1 MGRYQFGEHG
11 EKIVSVIRR
20 ELGSRVKPAYFEG
33 RVELQDEEKG
43 LVMAFIED
51 TSFVHCVFEKAVPLI
66 EGVTEEQNESGSLKW
81 HYRGSKVDEIMML
94 AMAAYRNL

>member
-11 EKIVSVIRR
+11 EKIISVVRR

-43 LVMAFIED
+43 LIM
-51 TSFVHCVFEKAVPLI
+51 TFVETPEVLHCIFEKAVPLI
-66 EGVTEEQNESGSLKW
+66 EGVTEEKNESGSLKW
-81 HYRGSKVDEIMML
+81 HYRGSKVDEVMML
-94 AMAAYRNL
+94 AMVAYRNL